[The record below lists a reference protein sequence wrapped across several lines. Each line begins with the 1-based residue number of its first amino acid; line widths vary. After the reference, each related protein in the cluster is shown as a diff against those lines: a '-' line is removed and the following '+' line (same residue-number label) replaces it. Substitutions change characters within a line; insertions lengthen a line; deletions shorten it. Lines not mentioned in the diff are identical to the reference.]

1 MEKHLRV
8 LTVTLDYPP
17 PVLGGYGVMC
27 SQVCAWLRGC
37 TKRPEKPFPIVGFP
51 LAS

>member
-27 SQVCAWLRGC
+27 SQVCAWLSTTAALRQ
-37 TKRPEKPFPIVGFP
+37 PSELHVV
-51 LAS
+51 